1 VALISFIEWRRRR
14 IQDLPLSSWLEKVMD
29 ESGIRTPNWLRIWSR
44 RSLRTPMEKLFAN
57 VAFMLKVWGQ
67 KVEPALTPA
76 EQIAILVNV
85 VPGIKGQAIVL
96 LEEYQRA
103 MYSQY
108 PANILRAR
116 QAVSEMRSISY
127 RNWLLRLVGF
137 ES

>member
-1 VALISFIEWRRRR
+1 
-14 IQDLPLSSWLEKVMD
+14 
-29 ESGIRTPNWLRIWSR
+29 
-44 RSLRTPMEKLFAN
+44 MENLFAN

-76 EQIAILVNV
+76 EQVAILVNV
-85 VPGIKGQAIVL
+85 VPGIQEQAVVL

-108 PANILRAR
+108 PANTLRAR
-116 QAVSEMRSISY
+116 DAVNVMRNIGY